1 MMLIMMVSLSAL
13 SQYPTTKKIKGEQVV
28 IMTVNQAKSIDEK
41 FQMLEDSIIDL
52 NNQLNGCGTS
62 LNFTQNKVD
71 IYTDSITN
79 LNQQITYSQDS
90 IVKLNKVYKQEVKKI
105 DKLEFIDK
113 RTRFQVK
120 LGLILVSATWIFGI
134 LSSE

>member
-1 MMLIMMVSLSAL
+1 MMLMMMVSLSTFA
-13 SQYPTTKKIKGEQVV
+13 QYPTTKKIKGEQVV

-79 LNQQITYSQDS
+79 LNQRITYSQDS
-90 IVKLNKVYKQEVKKI
+90 IVKLNKVYEQEVKKI

-134 LSSE
+134 LSSK

>member
-1 MMLIMMVSLSAL
+1 MVSLSAL